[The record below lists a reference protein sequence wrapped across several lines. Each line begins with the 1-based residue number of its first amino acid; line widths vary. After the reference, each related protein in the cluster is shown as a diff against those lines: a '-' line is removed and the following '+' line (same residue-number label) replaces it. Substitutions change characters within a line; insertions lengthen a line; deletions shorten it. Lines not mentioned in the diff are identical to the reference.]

1 MTEFMHGGELFFHLH
16 KEKKFNEER
25 TIFYASQI
33 ILALESLHKENII
46 YRDLKPENILL
57 GVDGYIK

>member
-1 MTEFMHGGELFFHLH
+1 MTEFIQAGEVFFHLL

-57 GVDGYIK
+57 SVDGYIK